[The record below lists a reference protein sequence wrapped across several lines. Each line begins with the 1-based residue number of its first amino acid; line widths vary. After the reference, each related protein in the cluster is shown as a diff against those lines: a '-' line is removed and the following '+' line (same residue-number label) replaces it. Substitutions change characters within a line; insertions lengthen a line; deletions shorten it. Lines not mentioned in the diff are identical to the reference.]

1 MIEMYMCIVYEYD
14 AASASASETEIM
26 TVNQWDIQYNREREA
41 VEARIEIEAHNRSGT
56 LFSVR
61 KQ

>member
-26 TVNQWDIQYNREREA
+26 TVNQ
-41 VEARIEIEAHNRSGT
+41 
-56 LFSVR
+56 
-61 KQ
+61 